1 MNFKIKKKCFLFFC
15 FFCFILFLT
24 SIVFNKTQ
32 SKNNRSLHH
41 GEGPF
46 KRLIIRGVTLIDGT
60 GGPPIG
66 PYDVVIEG
74 NRIAE
79 VRSLGYPGVKIP
91 DTLRPKNAEYEIDA
105 HGMFMLPGLV
115 STHSH
120 IGVPK
125 LGLPAEYI
133 YKLMLGHG
141 VTTIREPG
149 SDNGIDWTLEERAR
163 SKKNEIVAPRIF
175 VYVRAKKWNSVNPL
189 KTPEKAREWVREV
202 AKKGI
207 DGLKLGAH
215 DPDIMAALIDE
226 AKKHGLGTMA
236 HLDRHGLMR
245 MNTLDAARLGLGTAI
260 HVLGLFESLFEKR
273 TIPDLPPD
281 YRPNIYNTRL
291 YETGRLWRQAA
302 KQGSEKWN
310 EVMRELLQSGIVLE
324 PTFVP
329 YNICR
334 DVSKARNA
342 VWHKEYTLPVLLDFW
357 KPRPSSHFTF
367 YSDWTTTHE
376 TEWKNLFK
384 VWMNFINEYKNKGG
398 KVTAGPDAGYGY
410 CLYGFT
416 YIQELELLQE
426 AGFHPLEVIR
436 SATLYGAETLFEPK
450 GEPVQFGIIRP
461 GKLADLILV
470 EENPLNLKI
479 LYGTGHMQVD
489 NTGKFKPLGGVK
501 YTIKDGI
508 IYDAKLLLKE
518 VRDIVFEA
526 KKGN

>member
-1 MNFKIKKKCFLFFC
+1 MKIKKKYRLLFYFLFS
-15 FFCFILFLT
+15 ILFFA
-24 SIVFNKTQ
+24 SFVFNKTHL
-32 SKNNRSLHH
+32 KTEGTLHH
-41 GEGPF
+41 GMGPF
-46 KRLIIRGVTLIDGT
+46 KQLIIRGVTLIDGT

-79 VRSLGYPGVKIP
+79 VRRLGYPGVKIP
-91 DTLRPKNAEYEIDA
+91 DEIRPKNAEYEIDA
-105 HGMFMLPGLV
+105 HGMFMLPGLI
-115 STHSH
+115 STHTH
-120 IGVPK
+120 LGVPA
-125 LGLPAEYI
+125 LDIPVEYI

-149 SDNGIDWTLEERAR
+149 SNNGIDWTLKERDR
-163 SKKNEIVAPRIF
+163 STKNEIVAPRIF
-175 VYVRAKKWNSVNPL
+175 VYIRAKKWNSVNPL

-245 MNTLDAARLGLGTAI
+245 MNTLDAARLGLGTAV

-302 KQGSEKWN
+302 KQGSKKWN
-310 EVMRELLQSGIVLE
+310 DVMTELLQSGIVLE

-334 DVSKARNA
+334 DVSKAHNA
-342 VWHKEYTLPVLLDFW
+342 VWHEEYTLPVLLDFW
-357 KPRPSSHFTF
+357 KPSPSSHFTF
-367 YSDWTTTHE
+367 YSD
-376 TEWKNLFK
+376 
-384 VWMNFINEYKNKGG
+384 
-398 KVTAGPDAGYGY
+398 
-410 CLYGFT
+410 
-416 YIQELELLQE
+416 
-426 AGFHPLEVIR
+426 
-436 SATLYGAETLFEPK
+436 
-450 GEPVQFGIIRP
+450 
-461 GKLADLILV
+461 
-470 EENPLNLKI
+470 
-479 LYGTGHMQVD
+479 
-489 NTGKFKPLGGVK
+489 
-501 YTIKDGI
+501 
-508 IYDAKLLLKE
+508 
-518 VRDIVFEA
+518 
-526 KKGN
+526 